1 MHKVRNGT
9 APAVFLPTFQK
20 PAHPYPTN
28 FSKIN
33 DIKPMSKLSRSK
45 YRISVRGPA
54 LSNEFLIDSEKEI
67 ENLSFFKSKLKSKLL
82 SYENE
87 VIFF

>member
-1 MHKVRNGT
+1 MHKVGNRT
-9 APAVFLPTFQK
+9 APAVFLPKFRK

-28 FSKIN
+28 FLKLIY
-33 DIKPMSKLSRSK
+33 IKPISQLSRLK
-45 YRISVRGPA
+45 YRISVRAPA
-54 LSNEFLIDSEKEI
+54 LFNSN
-67 ENLSFFKSKLKSKLL
+67 LKSKLL